1 MAAVFTLE
9 IYSPYRLFFSGMVEM
24 IILKIADGEI
34 GIQAGHDRF
43 TAPVVCCTARI
54 KDKAGVWKTAF
65 IGDGII
71 EVKHHKSVIL
81 ADNAERPEEIDHQRV
96 LASKK
101 AAEEILK
108 TKTFVFETAAA
119 KQKLRRAET
128 RIKTLSSITKPS
140 DAPVV

>member
-1 MAAVFTLE
+1 MAAAFTLE
-9 IYSPYRLFFSGMVEM
+9 IYSPYRLFFSEMVEM
-24 IILKIADGEI
+24 IILTIADGEI

-43 TAPVVCCTARI
+43 TAPVMCCVASIR
-54 KDKAGVWKTAF
+54 DKSGAWKTAF

-71 EVKHHKSVIL
+71 EVKRHKSVIL
-81 ADNAERPEEIDHQRV
+81 VDNAEWPEEIDRQRA

-108 TKTFVFETAAA
+108 TKTFVFETVAA

-128 RIKTLSSITKPS
+128 RLKALNR
-140 DAPVV
+140 AVV